1 MLGSV
6 SLYGYFFT
14 FFGWLVFHY
23 MSTLMTSQWTFV
35 FFVFVFFLFWTIMN
49 KVTMKCHICLFVDL
63 CLHCLWVDNLREFFL
78 SYMVIVCFTLY
89 KLASYFL
96 KWLYHSAFPPAIYE
110 SYKSILLGAMVES
123 CTESAHCVAHD
134 TSAHITVKRVSHVSR
149 ALVNKMGIILFSQQW
164 KVPKEMD

>member
-1 MLGSV
+1 MDICFFCLCFFPLLDYHEQSYYEMSHMSFCGLMPSLPLGR
-6 SLYGYFFT
+6 Y
-14 FFGWLVFHY
+14 
-23 MSTLMTSQWTFV
+23 
-35 FFVFVFFLFWTIMN
+35 
-49 KVTMKCHICLFVDL
+49 
-63 CLHCLWVDNLREFFL
+63 LREFFL

-123 CTESAHCVAHD
+123 CTESTHYVAHD
-134 TSAHITVKRVSHVSR
+134 TSAHITVKRASHVSR
-149 ALVNKMGIILFSQQW
+149 ALVNKMGVILFSQQW